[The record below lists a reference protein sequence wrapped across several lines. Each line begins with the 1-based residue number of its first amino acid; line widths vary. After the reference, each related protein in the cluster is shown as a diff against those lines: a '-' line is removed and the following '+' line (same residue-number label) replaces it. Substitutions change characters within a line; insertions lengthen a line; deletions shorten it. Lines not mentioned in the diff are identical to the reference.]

1 MSNVCH
7 FIRKSSQLRS
17 SFINNQ
23 INHHLKYKPSVV
35 FRLFRDIELD
45 GGYAEFN
52 KEIDSLDLSKGQSS
66 FERILYAGPKILSG
80 RQVQWC
86 ENFLSRN
93 DLNIAHFHYG
103 TDCGVFYPLVKTLK
117 IPSLVSFYG
126 YDISSFPKYALGY
139 GTNYLKNRVFS
150 NVNVV
155 LAMSPDMKNDLIKA
169 GCPEEKIIVHYYGT
183 DGKKFYHKHDYSE
196 KERVDIF
203 TISNLCAKK
212 GHIFQFKA
220 IKKLIDSGISNF
232 HFRIAGSG
240 ELEQELKKYVKEN
253 ELSQYIIFLGPL
265 KYGSTEMLQEFKNAD
280 IFLHP
285 SVTAPNGDKEG
296 IPGTI
301 IEAMSSGL
309 PVIST
314 LHAGIPYVIENNKTG
329 ILVEEWDI
337 DTLAMAL
344 KRLIE
349 SRDEREKLGMAAQSY
364 SLNNLDLHAKEKE
377 LEEIYDSLIS

>member
-1 MSNVCH
+1 MINVCH
-7 FIRKSSQLRS
+7 FLRKSSQLRA
-17 SFINNQ
+17 SFIKNQ
-23 INHHLKYKPSVV
+23 IINHLNYNPYLIY
-35 FRLFRDIELD
+35 RLNRDNLYD
-45 GGYAEFN
+45 GGYADFN
-52 KEIDSLDLSKGQSS
+52 GEIEELDLARTQGYWEKLFYSG
-66 FERILYAGPKILSG
+66 LKILTQTQLKRIKS
-80 RQVQWC
+80 
-86 ENFLSRN
+86 FLKDN
-93 DLNIAHFHYG
+93 CIQIAHFHYG
-103 TDCGVFYPLVKTLK
+103 TDCGVFYPLAKTIK
-117 IPSLVSFYG
+117 IPTLVSFYG
-126 YDISSFPKYALGY
+126 YDISSFPKYAFGY
-139 GTNYLKNRVFS
+139 GTKYLKNRVFS
-150 NVNVV
+150 KVSGV
-155 LAMSPDMKNDLIKA
+155 LAMSPDMKNDLIIA

-183 DGKKFYHKHDYSE
+183 DCKKFYHHHDYTE
-196 KERVDIF
+196 KQLINIF

-220 IKKLIDSGISNF
+220 IKKLIDYGISNF

-253 ELSQYIIFLGPL
+253 ELSQYISFLGPL
-265 KYGSTEMLQEFKNAD
+265 KYGSPEMLQEFKNAD

-314 LHAGIPYVIENNKTG
+314 IHAGIPYVIENNKTG

-337 DTLAMAL
+337 DALAVAL

-349 SRDEREKLGMAAQSY
+349 IRDEREKLGLAAQSY